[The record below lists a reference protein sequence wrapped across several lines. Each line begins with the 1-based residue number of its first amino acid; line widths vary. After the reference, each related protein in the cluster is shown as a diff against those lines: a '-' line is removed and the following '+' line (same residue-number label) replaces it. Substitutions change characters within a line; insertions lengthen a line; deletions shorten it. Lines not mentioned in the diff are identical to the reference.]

1 MNPLKGRHPGQFR
14 AEAQEAGGNHLA
26 GVPGDRE
33 PAEEAGKCSTVPSP
47 ILICVSVFQFAAIV
61 SGNMFISRKS
71 RSEMGLLNSLQENID
86 RTIEAM
92 DHVIAFYNVSKE
104 VEPTVAQ
111 VRG

>member
-1 MNPLKGRHPGQFR
+1 
-14 AEAQEAGGNHLA
+14 
-26 GVPGDRE
+26 
-33 PAEEAGKCSTVPSP
+33 
-47 ILICVSVFQFAAIV
+47 
-61 SGNMFISRKS
+61 
-71 RSEMGLLNSLQENID
+71 MGLLNSLQENID